1 MRVRVLVLVAVMGL
15 AVSAGSFA
23 ATKTTGPG
31 FHVNVLVTIDDQGM
45 FVHDQAQMP
54 RGAIVT
60 FDVYNG
66 GKKLHGYAVLGK
78 QTGAIKPKKWAHFT
92 VTLLTE
98 GASPM
103 GAPSTRAPGSMGS
116 SPFSE

>member
-1 MRVRVLVLVAVMGL
+1 MRVRGLVIAAAAGL

-31 FHVNVLVTIDDQGM
+31 FHVNVLVTIDDRGM
-45 FVHDQAQMP
+45 YVHDQAQMA

-78 QTGAIKPKKWAHFT
+78 QTGPIKPKKWAHFT
-92 VTLLTE
+92 VTLLTR
-98 GASPM
+98 GRFANGSPLDK
-103 GAPSTRAPGSMGS
+103 GPGFHG
-116 SPFSE
+116 FFTVL